1 MRTNA
6 SAKMCTFVVTVG
18 PWVVRGSICTRY
30 KYFREPYIVHP
41 YANSVSAGSV
51 FWLLLSCQPSD
62 VLDLKTPYMG
72 MKPRKVTLAGSA
84 LTVCKL
90 TKDGRETKSC
100 EVRVQLRRIPSFIFQ
115 FERRR

>member
-1 MRTNA
+1 M
-6 SAKMCTFVVTVG
+6 
-18 PWVVRGSICTRY
+18 VRGSICTRY

-100 EVRVQLRRIPSFIFQ
+100 EVRVKLRRIPSFIFQ